1 MRLDNFY
8 IAVLII
14 GTFLLAILN
23 HHIRRHGEINPDLY
37 ISEVVKVVEMP
48 LRKVVRVTISAV
60 KSVTRWLIGLS
71 EDDQTAH
78 LNHISRA
85 RGPKGRGLSRERS
98 LNSRKT
104 PYRDLNPILAM
115 SKF

>member
-1 MRLDNFY
+1 MKLDNFY

-23 HHIRRHGEINPDLY
+23 HHIRRHGELNPDLY

-71 EDDQTAH
+71 EDDQTAY
-78 LNHISRA
+78 LNHNGLLNHNSLVEPEARRA
-85 RGPKGRGLSRERS
+85 EVSV
-98 LNSRKT
+98 
-104 PYRDLNPILAM
+104 
-115 SKF
+115 

>member
-1 MRLDNFY
+1 MKLDNFY

-23 HHIRRHGEINPDLY
+23 HHIRRHGELNPDLY

-71 EDDQTAH
+71 EDDQTAY
-78 LNHISRA
+78 LNHNGLLNHNSLVKPEARRA
-85 RGPKGRGLSRERS
+85 EVSV
-98 LNSRKT
+98 
-104 PYRDLNPILAM
+104 
-115 SKF
+115 

>member
-14 GTFLLAILN
+14 VTLLLVSLN
-23 HHIRRHGEINPDLY
+23 HHVRHHGEINPDLY
-37 ISEVVKVVEMP
+37 ISEVVKVVEVP

-71 EDDQTAH
+71 EDDATAY
-78 LNHISRA
+78 LNHNGLLNCNGLVEPEARRA
-85 RGPKGRGLSRERS
+85 EVPVPRC
-98 LNSRKT
+98 
-104 PYRDLNPILAM
+104 
-115 SKF
+115 